1 MRRTLLNRRISRIM
15 RMANYSLAHPQDE
28 QRVREM
34 ILKDQESWLSR
45 RHFITLSTAL
55 GGSLLLP
62 SCAAQ
67 RSEADLS
74 SYLDKSRKIVVLG
87 AGAAGL
93 TAAYRLMQKGIFST
107 IYEGEENR
115 IGGRMWTQHSFNRD
129 GQFIERGAELVDTLN
144 ESLIPLAKELGLEI
158 EIYAAGDQGFLS
170 EIFYY
175 GRKIYGEEDL
185 FRGLKPFLKSVAQD
199 IAQAFPKEVESVTYK
214 DFSQEK
220 THLTTEQKAILKFDR
235 MSLEEYFSLKK
246 ATTDSWIIEL
256 LSESYMTE
264 YGDDL
269 FNQSALNFLSIADT
283 NLSDGFTW
291 YGSSDETRRVKG
303 GNSQITDRLG
313 KKLESQIEINRGHVL
328 RAIRESGKGL
338 VLVFDKVGGGTV
350 EVTADQVI
358 CTLPFSTLRL
368 VEGIQNL
375 DLSPVKK
382 KCIAELGY
390 GMNVKHMAGFTS
402 KAWRNGLG
410 GVPPSTGM
418 LTTDLGVGMVWETS
432 RLQAGKSGILTNFL
446 GGMDGVKASE
456 KTNLKRM
463 LSDLDVLW
471 PGISQ
476 LHDGNSV
483 MQHWPSAPLARGSY
497 TSPKVGQ
504 YTSIFGSQSETELK
518 GKLIFAGEHTS
529 PDWWG
534 YMNGAIESG
543 ERAAREVLGEKV
555 SMVRPIRRGWRKMPT

>member
-15 RMANYSLAHPQDE
+15 RMANYSLAHPHDE

-34 ILKDQESWLSR
+34 ILKDQDSWLSR

-62 SCAAQ
+62 SCKSQ
-67 RSEADLS
+67 RSETDLS
-74 SYLDKSRKIVVLG
+74 SNLDKSKKIVVLG

-107 IYEGEENR
+107 IYEGEESR

-144 ESLIPLAKELGLEI
+144 ESLIPLATELGLEI
-158 EIYAAGDQGFLS
+158 ELYAPGDQGFLS

-220 THLTTEQKAILKFDR
+220 TNLTTEQKAILRFDR

-269 FNQSALNFLSIADT
+269 FNQSALNFLTIADT

-350 EVTADQVI
+350 EVAADQVV

-368 VEGIQNL
+368 VEGIQKL

-418 LTTDLGVGMVWETS
+418 VTTDLGVGMVWETS

-446 GGMDGVKASE
+446 GGMDGVKAAE

-483 MQHWPSAPLARGSY
+483 MHHWPSAPLARGSY

-555 SMVRPIRRGWRKMPT
+555 SMIRPIRRGWRKMPT